1 MRYGITALTMALL
14 ASTACAR
21 SATVESPGDV
31 APMPTATPA
40 TSTSLPVGT
49 TMQVRLNNEL
59 GTERSKV
66 GDTFTATVVS
76 DVRAADGSVAVPSGS
91 TVRGTV
97 TAVDGSDNVTDA
109 AVIKLAFNELT
120 IRGQNHPFEA
130 RIEATDLKQQG
141 DTRQETVQ
149 KAGIGAA
156 AGAVLG
162 AVLGDAEL
170 KNILVG
176 AALGAAAGT
185 AISLGAG
192 DVEGTLPV
200 GTVLTI
206 QSTQQVSLR

>member
-1 MRYGITALTMALL
+1 MRYAITAITIAAL
-14 ASTACAR
+14 ATSACAR
-21 SATVESPGDV
+21 SATVESTGDV

-40 TSTSLPVGT
+40 TSNSLPVGT

-59 GTERSKV
+59 GTESSKV
-66 GDTFTATVVS
+66 GDTFTATVLN
-76 DVRAADGSVAVPSGS
+76 DVRAANGTIAVPSGA

-97 TAVDGSDNVTDA
+97 TAVDDSDDATDA
-109 AVIKLAFNELT
+109 AVIKLDFNQLT
-120 IRGQNHPFEA
+120 ISGTDYPFEA
-130 RIEATDLKQQG
+130 RIEATELKQQG
-141 DTRQETVQ
+141 DTRQETLQ

-170 KNILVG
+170 KNILAG

-200 GTVLTI
+200 GTVFTI

>member
-21 SATVESPGDV
+21 SATVESTGDV

-76 DVRAADGSVAVPSGS
+76 DVRASDGSVAVPSGA

-97 TAVDGSDNVTDA
+97 TAVDDSDDVTDA

-120 IRGQNHPFEA
+120 INGQNHPFEA

>member
-1 MRYGITALTMALL
+1 MRYGTAALTIAVL
-14 ASTACAR
+14 ATSACAR
-21 SATVESPGDV
+21 SATVESTGDV
-31 APMPTATPA
+31 APQPTVTPA
-40 TSTSLPVGT
+40 TSNSLPVGT

-59 GTERSKV
+59 GTESSKV
-66 GDTFTATVVS
+66 GDTFTATVLN
-76 DVRAADGSVAVPSGS
+76 DVRSSDGNVAVPSGS

-97 TAVDGSDNVTDA
+97 TAVDDSDDATDA
-109 AVIKLAFNELT
+109 AVIKLDFDQLT
-120 IRGQNHPFEA
+120 INNQNYPFEA
-130 RIEATDLKQQG
+130 RIEATELQQQG
-141 DTRQETVQ
+141 DTRRETVE

-200 GTVLTI
+200 GTVFTI
-206 QSTQQVSLR
+206 QATEQVSLR

>member
-1 MRYGITALTMALL
+1 MRSGITALTIAAL
-14 ASTACAR
+14 ATSACAR
-21 SATVESPGDV
+21 TATVESTGDV
-31 APMPTATPA
+31 APQPTATPS
-40 TSTSLPVGT
+40 TSASLPVGT
-49 TMQVRLNNEL
+49 SMQVRLNNEL
-59 GTERSKV
+59 GTESSKV
-66 GDTFTATVVS
+66 GDTFTATVIN
-76 DVRAADGSVAVPSGS
+76 DVRAGDGSIAVPSGS

-97 TAVDGSDNVTDA
+97 TAVDDSDDATDA
-109 AVIKLAFNELT
+109 AVIKLSFNELSANG
-120 IRGQNHPFEA
+120 RNYPFEA

-141 DTRQETVQ
+141 DTRQETIQ

-162 AVLGDAEL
+162 AVLGDADM

-176 AALGAAAGT
+176 AAIGAAAGT

-206 QSTQQVSLR
+206 QSTEMVSLR

>member
-1 MRYGITALTMALL
+1 MRYGIAALTIAAL
-14 ASTACAR
+14 ATSACAR
-21 SATVESPGDV
+21 TATVESTGDV
-31 APMPTATPA
+31 APQPTATPS
-40 TSTSLPVGT
+40 TSASLPVGT
-49 TMQVRLNNEL
+49 TMQVRLDNEL
-59 GTERSKV
+59 GTESSKV
-66 GDTFTATVVS
+66 GDTFTATVIN
-76 DVRAADGSVAVPSGS
+76 DVRAGDGSIAVASGS

-97 TAVDGSDNVTDA
+97 TAVDDSDDATDA
-109 AVIKLAFNELT
+109 AVIKLSFNELSMNG
-120 IRGQNHPFEA
+120 RNYPFEA

-141 DTRQETVQ
+141 DTRQETIE

-162 AVLGDAEL
+162 AVLGDADL

-176 AALGAAAGT
+176 AAVGAAAGT

-206 QSTQQVSLR
+206 QATQTVSLR